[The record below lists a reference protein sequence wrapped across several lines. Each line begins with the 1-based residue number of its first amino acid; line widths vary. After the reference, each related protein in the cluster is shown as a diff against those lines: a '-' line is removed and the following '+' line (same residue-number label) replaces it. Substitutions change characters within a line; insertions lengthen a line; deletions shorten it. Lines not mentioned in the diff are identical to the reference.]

1 MNQYEFTDDIPSL
14 ELGETSK
21 QYMMLYGIN
30 IIVQRAIPM
39 LVDGLKPVHRRI
51 MWAMYR
57 AHKNN
62 FIKVA
67 EIQGDTLKFS
77 PHSELGT
84 RFIVAGLAQ
93 PFSNNVPFLT
103 PNGNC
108 GTATAGDDCGAAR
121 YWSARISDFSMD
133 VFFSEFDAKVNMKPN
148 YDGEYMEPITFPAK
162 FPTILLNGSNGI
174 AYTMSSDL
182 LPYNLNEIAD
192 ATIKLL
198 KNPEAKVNL
207 IPDSPTGCDILKR
220 DDQTFVMQSSFDVDN
235 LNYTIT
241 FKNTPYG
248 EYLNDI
254 NKRLCAIQDGEHPIK
269 EILSAE
275 DESELSEGKIRYVVR
290 CKPCNLYQI
299 INQLFKRVPG
309 FRVTVSTKNAKVIDT
324 KRRTQHYNERQI
336 LCAWISNRL
345 KEKRSYYLRKLVDKT
360 TEHNMMEAKVFMLS
374 PENLNKTIKVFRKC
388 EESDEIVQSLMETYK
403 GKVSSSQANYIS
415 DMKMNKLTNGE
426 YVRTLNKLKEISDE
440 IKTLKEIV
448 NDPNRIRDIIIDD
461 IKEIKE
467 KYGCPRRS
475 KILNHNTNA
484 AVHIGICQILTD
496 GSVLFSETENP
507 DHFSSDVTPIDGD
520 EVCLIDKHGRFLW
533 VNVNKIPQGKPMT
546 LTSIGR
552 QQMDACI
559 AAVSKSERSIVMLS
573 NKGRIKLMPTNRIPS
588 NQSRKP
594 LIPLNDDEYL
604 VSILEVNGTSDDLL
618 MYTTDGL
625 GKRFSVSELNMV
637 NSPDAQGQ
645 FIVKE
650 DCDAAGI
657 FIVTNKKPLIF
668 YVTRLGRV
676 RLNQSKFLVSGKK
689 FGGLKPIIKL
699 SSQDD
704 LIAVFCCDP
713 SQAVT
718 MYHAD
723 GRVSCVNVNS
733 LQPVTMNTPPAKPKH
748 VPGIKV
754 IRATLS

>member
-1 MNQYEFTDDIPSL
+1 MDQFEFYDVPSL

-21 QYMMLYGIN
+21 RYMMLYGWN
-30 IIVQRAIPM
+30 IILQRAIPM
-39 LVDGLKPVHRRI
+39 LADGMKPIHRRI

-57 AHKNN
+57 ARRNN
-62 FIKVA
+62 FMKVA

-77 PHSELGT
+77 PHGEQGT
-84 RFIVAGLAQ
+84 RFIVAGLSQ
-93 PFSNNVPFLT
+93 PFSNNAPYLT
-103 PNGNC
+103 ANGNC

-121 YWSARISDFSMD
+121 YWSAKISDFSMD

-148 YDGEYMEPITFPAK
+148 YDGDYMEPITFPSK

-182 LPYNLNEIAD
+182 LPYNLNEVAD

-198 KNPEAKVNL
+198 KNPDAKVNL

-235 LNYTIT
+235 VNYTIT

-254 NKRLCAIQDGEHPIK
+254 HKRLCEIQDGPHPIK
-269 EILSAE
+269 EIVSAD
-275 DESELSEGKIRYVVR
+275 DESELAEGKIRYVIR

-299 INQLFKRVPG
+299 INQLFKRVKG
-309 FRVTVSTKNAKVIDT
+309 FRITVSTKNSKVIDP
-324 KRRTQHYNERQI
+324 KRRTQNYNERQI
-336 LCAWISNRL
+336 LCAWIANRL
-345 KEKRSYYLRKLVDKT
+345 KEKRSYYLRQLVDKT
-360 TEHNMMEAKVFMLS
+360 TEYNMLDAKRFMLS
-374 PENLNKTIKVFRKC
+374 PENLNKTIKVFRGC
-388 EESDEIVQSLMETYK
+388 EESDEIVQKLMDTYK
-403 GKVSSSQANYIS
+403 GKVSSSQANYIA
-415 DMKMNKLTNGE
+415 DLKMSKLTHGE
-426 YVRTLNKLKEISDE
+426 YQRTLKQLEDTGKEIQ
-440 IKTLKEIV
+440 TLKEIV
-448 NDPNRIRDIIIDD
+448 NSPDRIRDMIVDD
-461 IKEIKE
+461 IKTIKS
-467 KYGCPRRS
+467 KYGNPRRS
-475 KILNHNTNA
+475 KILNHNTNES
-484 AVHIGICQILTD
+484 VHIGICQILTD

-520 EVCLIDKHGRFLW
+520 EVCLIDTHGRFLR
-533 VNVNKIPQGKPMT
+533 VNVNKVPQGKPLT

-552 QQMDACI
+552 QQMDKCI
-559 AAVSKSERSIVMLS
+559 AVVPESDRSIVMLS
-573 NKGRIKLMPTNRIPS
+573 NKGRIKLMPVNRIPS

-604 VSILEVNGTSDDLL
+604 VSVLEVNGTSDDLL
-618 MYTTDGL
+618 MYTSDGL
-625 GKRFSVSELNMV
+625 GKRFSVSDLNMV

-650 DCDAAGI
+650 NCDAAGI
-657 FIVTNKKPLIF
+657 FVVNNRMPLIF

-676 RLNQSKFLVSGKK
+676 RLNQLKFLVAGKK
-689 FGGLKPIIKL
+689 FAGLRPIIKL
-699 SSQDD
+699 SPQDD
-704 LIAVFCCDP
+704 LIAVFCCDK
-713 SQAVT
+713 SQSVT

-723 GRVSCVNVNS
+723 GRISCVNVDS

-754 IRATLS
+754 IRATMS